1 MNLGRSST
9 RDHCSYALPM
19 GAFTTMEC
27 RAAFISTAAGSIVCV
42 ELLGGEP
49 SIQVLRKNP
58 APSVGEVKERHVEHE
73 HGVMPA
79 HTSSKHLAQAPPRRT
94 LVKFCFH
101 FDILFASNPRHT
113 RAASPRSG
121 GRIFQCSTR
130 ESRLHL
136 FRGRKQKWRA
146 SGELLDFLLS
156 AGGYLHRRSICY
168 EAGCRDHGVPS
179 AI

>member
-73 HGVMPA
+73 HRVVPA
-79 HTSSKHLAQAPPRRT
+79 DTSSK
-94 LVKFCFH
+94 
-101 FDILFASNPRHT
+101 SRHT

-130 ESRLHL
+130 ESGLHL

-146 SGELLDFLLS
+146 DGGLLDFLL
-156 AGGYLHRRSICY
+156 
-168 EAGCRDHGVPS
+168 P
-179 AI
+179 